1 MTGPQQSRPS
11 PRPRHGRADDDFPD
25 NSYQGGGGYPDLR
38 ASRPVERPTPSSG
51 GGYEDLYGG
60 TGPQPVI
67 DDAAGYGAGDAGDT
81 PARPAYGEYGDP
93 ASRGGTAIDGGPAY
107 PGSATAPS
115 GTGHDS
121 AGQASPAA
129 DRRPD
134 HDTADATGPVEYA
147 RAAPAP
153 EPARAVEAPRTT
165 GPAGADHTAGGDRT
179 TEPATAEV
187 PAPRGAPE
195 SGRRPATVAE
205 AAAARF
211 GAPAPAPAA
220 PGPGEGGGAAG
231 TTGAAAA
238 AGAGAAAA
246 TGTTGAAPA
255 RGDARHGEAVPTV
268 QPTGGQPTGEQPGG
282 EQPGGEQPGG
292 EQPGGGRQGPGRQQA
307 DGRQHEGPQQQ
318 GPQQQGRQH
327 GGRQGHTAAPL
338 PTVAKDPTAVTV
350 LRVITYVLVSLSCLV
365 FLAGV
370 VYGVVAWFELREALS
385 TSPLF
390 GGPSLFG
397 G

>member
-51 GGYEDLYGG
+51 TGYEDLYGG

-67 DDAAGYGAGDAGDT
+67 DDAAGYGAGDAGGA

-93 ASRGGTAIDGGPAY
+93 ASRGGTAIDGGPDH
-107 PGSATAPS
+107 PVPATAPS
-115 GTGHDS
+115 GAGPGTTGQET
-121 AGQASPAA
+121 AGP
-129 DRRPD
+129 DDGGPRPD

-147 RAAPAP
+147 RAAPVTAP
-153 EPARAVEAPRTT
+153 APSAGTGRAA
-165 GPAGADHTAGGDRT
+165 
-179 TEPATAEV
+179 EPATAEV

-195 SGRRPATVAE
+195 GGRRPATVAE

-211 GAPAPAPAA
+211 GAPAAA
-220 PGPGEGGGAAG
+220 PTSTSGPGEGGGATGPAAG
-231 TTGAAAA
+231 VGAAAGGATVA
-238 AGAGAAAA
+238 A
-246 TGTTGAAPA
+246 GAAPA
-255 RGDARHGEAVPTV
+255 RGDARHGEAAPTEQV
-268 QPTGGQPTGEQPGG
+268 TGGQPTGERPGG
-282 EQPGGEQPGG
+282 E
-292 EQPGGGRQGPGRQQA
+292 RRGPGRQQA
-307 DGRQHEGPQQQ
+307 EGRQHE

-327 GGRQGHTAAPL
+327 GGRQGHTAAPA
-338 PTVAKDPTAVTV
+338 PVVAKDPTAVTV

-390 GGPSLFG
+390 GGPSVFG